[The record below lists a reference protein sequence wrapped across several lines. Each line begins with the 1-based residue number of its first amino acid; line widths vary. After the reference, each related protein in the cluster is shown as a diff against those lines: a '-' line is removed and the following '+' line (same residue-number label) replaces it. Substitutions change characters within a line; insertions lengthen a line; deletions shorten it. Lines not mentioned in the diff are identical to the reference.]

1 MKSANKKGLM
11 ITAAC
16 ILMVSIGFL
25 AGCIEEDPN
34 EKNLEWTDQTGS
46 LLKLD
51 ETPSRV
57 VTLTPALTGIVVE
70 LDAGGLLVGADSV
83 SVSENSGLDL
93 ETVSTWEGLDSEKL
107 IEADPDLVL
116 MDKTLDITEAS
127 YQAVVSLSIPVYR
140 AFPPDF
146 DSVVELIG
154 VIGDILDKEEKAK
167 EIGVD
172 MIDRKEAVID
182 SVSDIAES
190 DRPEVLYVTYYDG
203 TGDPWAG
210 TSSTFSGN
218 LIELAGGRNTI
229 DNSEGVVIQV
239 SVETIIDRD
248 PDVIITSQSS
258 SWPTPSKDTILS
270 DERWEDITA
279 VKEGKVIDIEGN
291 WIDRTGPDLIK
302 GLEAI
307 NEALYPE
314 TG

>member
-1 MKSANKKGLM
+1 MKKLDKNGLM
-11 ITAAC
+11 IAATC
-16 ILMVSIGFL
+16 LLVLSAGIL
-25 AGCIEEDPN
+25 AGCLEESN
-34 EKNLEWTDQTGS
+34 GEKKLEWTDQTGS
-46 LLKLD
+46 VLKL
-51 ETPSRV
+51 EEAPSRV
-57 VTLTPALTGIVVE
+57 VSLTPALTQIVVE
-70 LDAGGLLVGADSV
+70 LDAGALLVGADSV
-83 SVSENSGLDL
+83 SVGENSDLGL

-107 IEADPDLVL
+107 VETDPDLVL

-127 YQAVVSLSIPVYR
+127 YQAIVDLSIPVYR
-140 AFPPDF
+140 AFPGDF

-154 VIGDILDKEEKAK
+154 DIGEILDREDEAK
-167 EIGVD
+167 EIGAD
-172 MIDRKEAVID
+172 MMDRKEAVVD
-182 SVSDIAES
+182 SVSEIDES
-190 DRPEVLYVTYYDG
+190 ERPRVLYVTYYDG

-239 SVETIIDRD
+239 SLETIIEED
-248 PDVIITSQSS
+248 PEVIITSQSS

-279 VKEGKVIDIEGN
+279 VKEGKVMDIEGN